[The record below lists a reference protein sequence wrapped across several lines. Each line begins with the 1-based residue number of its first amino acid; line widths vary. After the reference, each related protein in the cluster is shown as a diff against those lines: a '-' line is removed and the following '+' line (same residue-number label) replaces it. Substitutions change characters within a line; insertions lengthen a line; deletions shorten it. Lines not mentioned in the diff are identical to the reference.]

1 MEDSSK
7 CEDGES
13 SNMISASSQ
22 VNPTPSDTKSLIDN
36 KNTQARVVRGTK
48 KLKLDNS
55 DPVNI
60 EKKGASIHYVYLQQ
74 SSQLHIYRIIIIHEL
89 FFL

>member
-7 CEDGES
+7 CEDGEP
-13 SNMISASSQ
+13 SNMAPQ
-22 VNPTPSDTKSLIDN
+22 VNQAPADTKSLVDN

-48 KLKLDNS
+48 KLKLDNN

-60 EKKGASIHYVYLQQ
+60 EKKGAYTLYVQ
-74 SSQLHIYRIIIIHEL
+74 
-89 FFL
+89 